1 MKHKHLSLEERY
13 YIETALKK
21 GDSQNMIAKALNR
34 SQGTISKEISRNKG
48 ERGYRYKQADRFA
61 NARHKEK
68 PKNIKM
74 TDEIKLFIKEQ
85 LESNQ
90 GSPEQIVGRL
100 KKVQNLSLHYESV
113 YRYIIQDKRDG
124 GELYLHLR
132 HKQKPYRKRYGSAST
147 NSAKGIPDRVD
158 IDERPEIINN
168 RQRVGDW
175 EGDTVIGAKH
185 KGAIVTLD
193 ERVSKLRLALPMVG
207 KFATH
212 TKEAIIELLEPI
224 KPFVKSITFDN
235 GKEFAMHKDMA
246 SSLECDTYFA
256 KPYHS
261 WERGQNEN
269 ANGLL
274 RQYFPKGMSFV
285 DIARKEVI
293 EAVHKLNSRPRK
305 CLNYATPYEVF
316 RELTGIDAIILVKGI
331 RL

>member
-100 KKVQNLSLHYESV
+100 KKVQNLSLHHESV

-235 GKEFAMHKDMA
+235 GKEFAKHKDIA
-246 SSLECDTYFA
+246 NSLECDTYFA

-331 RL
+331 PL